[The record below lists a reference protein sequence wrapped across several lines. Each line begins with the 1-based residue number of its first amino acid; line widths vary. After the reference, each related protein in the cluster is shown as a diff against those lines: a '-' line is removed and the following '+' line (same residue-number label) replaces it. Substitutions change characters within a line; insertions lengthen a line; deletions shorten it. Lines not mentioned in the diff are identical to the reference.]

1 MTNSKNLTAMTFNLR
16 VNVLS
21 DGSNAWPHR
30 KHLAADSILGSG
42 AHLIGTQEG
51 TAGMLADL
59 DAQLPAYSR
68 IGNGRL
74 GEAEAKLHQ
83 DEYCAIY
90 YNREALTLIK
100 HGQFWL
106 SETPEERGS
115 LGWDSSYPRICTWG
129 CFESKERP
137 SVRFYA
143 FNTHFDHL
151 GQKAREESAKLLLER
166 IRACREEENA
176 PVLLMGDLN
185 AEPDNPAIGLLRGQ
199 LQDAC
204 TLLEEPVGRTFHDFE
219 GGTDGEPIDYIF
231 ATQDI
236 EMIGTTVDRKQLDG
250 AYPSDHYPVALTWGV
265 KG

>member
-30 KHLAADSILGSG
+30 EHLAADAILRSN
-42 AHLIGTQEG
+42 AHLVGTQEG
-51 TAGMLADL
+51 TAAMLEDL
-59 DAQLPAYSR
+59 DVRLPGYSR

-74 GEAEAKLHQ
+74 GEAEAKLHN

-90 YNREALTLIK
+90 YQHEALTLIK

-106 SETPEERGS
+106 SETPDEQGS

-129 CFESKERP
+129 CFESKEHP
-137 SVRFYA
+137 GSRFYA

-151 GQKAREESAKLLLER
+151 GQMAREESAKLLLER

-176 PVLLMGDLN
+176 PALLMGDLN
-185 AEPDNPAIGLLRGQ
+185 AEPDNRAIGLLREQ
-199 LQDAC
+199 LQDAY

-236 EMIGTTVDRKQLDG
+236 ERIRTTVDREQRGG
-250 AYPSDHYPVALTWGV
+250 AYPSDHYPVALILGV
-265 KG
+265 EG